1 MYLKLAWRNIWRNKR
16 RTFITLS
23 SITFAVLFACIMRS
37 MQLGSYERMIDN
49 AARFYLGFI
58 QVHQKGYWAD
68 KTIDNS
74 FKYSQRQLQIIDEI
88 ENVSTAV
95 PRLESFALA
104 STGLKSKGVLVMG
117 IEPNRENQL
126 TKLNDKIV
134 NGNTLKKND
143 NGTLIAQG
151 LAEYL
156 KITVGDTLV
165 MIGQG
170 YHGAS
175 ASGLF
180 PIQGIVKFAN
190 PAQNDQLVYISL
202 KKAQWFYD
210 AQNMLS
216 SIAFVVNKP
225 NQVPEIIDDAKRTF
239 NSDQY
244 EVMDFMEMM
253 PELKQSIELDNVS
266 GKIMLLVLYLVIGF
280 GMLGTFM
287 MMTNERLYE
296 FGIMMAVGMRRHKM
310 QAVMILEM
318 LFMTMIGVSIGIVLS
333 LPILGY
339 YHNHPIYFTGL
350 EAEAIESFGVE
361 AAYFFSLEPS
371 IFYNQAWAI
380 FIMALIFSIYPLLV
394 IHKLKIIKAMKQ

>member
-49 AARFYLGFI
+49 AARFYLGFV
-58 QVHQKGYWAD
+58 QVHQKGYWD
-68 KTIDNS
+68 DRTIDNS
-74 FKYSQRQLQIIDEI
+74 FIYSKQQLDAIDQIEG
-88 ENVSTAV
+88 VTAAV

-104 STGLKSKGVLVMG
+104 STGLKSKGILVMG
-117 IEPNRENQL
+117 IEPIREHQL
-126 TKLNDKIV
+126 TLLNDKIV
-134 NGNTLKKND
+134 NGKPLKIND
-143 NGTLIAQG
+143 EGALVAKG

-156 KITVGDTLV
+156 KISVGDTLV

-180 PIQGIVKFAN
+180 PVQGIIKFAN

-202 KKAQWFYD
+202 DKAQWFYD
-210 AQNMLS
+210 AENMLS
-216 SIAFVVNKP
+216 SIALVVDNP
-225 NQVPEIIDDAKRTF
+225 NDVPEIVKTAKLIF
-239 NSDQY
+239 DSSQY
-244 EVMDFMEMM
+244 EVMDYIEMM
-253 PELKQSIELDNVS
+253 PELHQSIELDNVS
-266 GKIMLLVLYLVIGF
+266 GKIMLIVLYVVIGF

-310 QAVMILEM
+310 QSIMILEM
-318 LFMTMIGVSIGIVLS
+318 LFMTMMGVLLGILLS
-333 LPILGY
+333 LPLLGY
-339 YHNHPIYFTGL
+339 YHFHPIYFTGD
-350 EAEAIESFGVE
+350 AVDAIESFGVE
-361 AAYFFSLEPS
+361 AAYFFSLQAS

-380 FIMALIFSIYPLLV
+380 FIMAITFSIYPLWV
-394 IHKLKIIKAMKQ
+394 IHKLKIINAMKQ

>member
-49 AARFYLGFI
+49 AARFYLGFV
-58 QVHQKGYWAD
+58 QVHQKGYWD
-68 KTIDNS
+68 DRTIDNS
-74 FKYSQRQLQIIDEI
+74 FIYSKQQLKAIDQIEG
-88 ENVSTAV
+88 VTSAV

-117 IEPNRENQL
+117 IEPAREHQL
-126 TKLNDKIV
+126 TLLNDKII
-134 NGNTLKKND
+134 NGKPLKIND
-143 NGTLIAQG
+143 EGALVAKG

-156 KITVGDTLV
+156 KISVGDTLV

-180 PIQGIVKFAN
+180 PVQGIIKFAN

-202 KKAQWFYD
+202 NKAQWFYD
-210 AQNMLS
+210 ASNMLS
-216 SIAFVVNKP
+216 SIALVVDNP
-225 NQVPEIIDDAKRTF
+225 NDVSEIVKATKSIFD
-239 NSDQY
+239 SSQY
-244 EVMDFMEMM
+244 EVMDYIEMM
-253 PELKQSIELDNVS
+253 PELHQSIELDNVS
-266 GKIMLLVLYLVIGF
+266 GKIMLIVLYMVIGF

-310 QAVMILEM
+310 QSIMILEM
-318 LFMTMIGVSIGIVLS
+318 LFMTLMGVLLGILLS
-333 LPILGY
+333 LPLLGY
-339 YHNHPIYFTGL
+339 YHFHPIYFTGD
-350 EAEAIESFGVE
+350 AVDAIESFGVE
-361 AAYFFSLEPS
+361 AAYFFSLQAS

-380 FIMALIFSIYPLLV
+380 FIMAITFSIYPLWI
-394 IHKLKIIKAMKQ
+394 IHKLKIISAMKQ